1 MIAVALGGIDQV
13 HAQLTRPA
21 HQPVDLVL
29 REVLSPLAAELPSAQ
44 PDHRQTGS
52 PVLPNRRYS
61 MISASRR
68 DCLVV
73 PHRHQRPQTW
83 W

>member
-29 REVLSPLAAELPSAQ
+29 R
-44 PDHRQTGS
+44 
-52 PVLPNRRYS
+52 
-61 MISASRR
+61 
-68 DCLVV
+68 
-73 PHRHQRPQTW
+73 
-83 W
+83 